1 MQYNISV
8 ESFSSYNLKFFFFKL
23 NWLLKK
29 KIFIKNF
36 YKNQKSFFKTTI
48 VFLPIK
54 IKKYTLNKSPH
65 VNKKAREQF
74 ETRVFKAIINIKLF
88 VPLKK
93 ESIFIIFYLFKQF
106 IKQSNFTSLIKSKI
120 NFLSI

>member
-1 MQYNISV
+1 MVI
-8 ESFSSYNLKFFFFKL
+8 
-23 NWLLKK
+23 KK
-29 KIFIKNF
+29 ENF

-74 ETRVFKAIINIKLF
+74 ETRIFKAIINIKLF

>member
-1 MQYNISV
+1 MVI
-8 ESFSSYNLKFFFFKL
+8 
-23 NWLLKK
+23 KK
-29 KIFIKNF
+29 ENF

>member
-8 ESFSSYNLKFFFFKL
+8 ESFSSYNLKFFFLKL